1 MEDAGE
7 EGPAEGDVGDE
18 DGGGRFANVP
28 VEVDEGA
35 VGFGEVVVAV
45 EDCGED
51 LLGGLCVSGC
61 MGEGRRLEERT
72 TKTPRLKTPPRISFL

>member
-1 MEDAGE
+1 VEDTGE

-18 DGGGRFANVP
+18 DGGGGFADVP

-51 LLGGLCVSGC
+51 LEGAVCVSGRVWVE
-61 MGEGRRLEERT
+61 GEVVGDNLRRRY
-72 TKTPRLKTPPRISFL
+72 RD